1 MSTMAVEHD
10 AAEPDPETEPGTESG
25 GARIVDR
32 GYRRYEG
39 RRTGTMGAFRALVA
53 HSMQRALGLRRP
65 ATQKILPAIAVFIA
79 YVPAI
84 VFVGLSV
91 LIKDTLLANTNLVP
105 TYGDYYSF
113 ISAAIVV
120 FSAFVAPELLCTD
133 RRTGMLGLYL
143 ASPLTRNSYLA
154 AKAVSVVGLL
164 ALVTL
169 GPPLLML
176 IAFTLIGQGP
186 DGPVALLNLFGQVLM
201 GGAVVALLQASLS
214 LAVSSTTTRKAAAS
228 AGVIL
233 VLLASTAISD
243 ALVKGADASPELFC
257 LNLLQMP
264 FELVRRIFGELS
276 PDPTVASIPSS
287 TLIAAYIGWTVVFA
301 VFTWLR
307 YRRVS
312 VDR

>member
-1 MSTMAVEHD
+1 MSTIE
-10 AAEPDPETEPGTESG
+10 AAGPLDPEVG

-39 RRTGTMGAFRALVA
+39 RRTGRAGAFRALVA

-65 ATQKILPAIAVFIA
+65 ANQKILPAIAVFIA

-91 LIKDTLLANTNLVP
+91 LIKDTLLANANLVP

-154 AKAVSVVGLL
+154 AKAVSVVSLDGPAQLL
-164 ALVTL
+164 R
-169 GPPLLML
+169 
-176 IAFTLIGQGP
+176 LIGE
-186 DGPVALLNLFGQVLM
+186 VLL
-201 GGAVVALLQASLS
+201 GGAVVALLQSSLS

-233 VLLASTAISD
+233 ILLASTAISD

-264 FELVRRIFGELS
+264 FELVRRIFGETS
-276 PDPTVASIPSS
+276 PDATIAAIPNS
-287 TLIAAYIGWTVVFA
+287 TLVAAYVGWTVVFA
-301 VFTWLR
+301 GFTWLR
-307 YRRVS
+307 YRRVA

>member
-1 MSTMAVEHD
+1 MSA
-10 AAEPDPETEPGTESG
+10 TEPEVG

-32 GYRRYEG
+32 GYRRYDG
-39 RRTGTMGAFRALVA
+39 RRTGTPGAFRALVA
-53 HSMQRALGLRRP
+53 HSMQRALGLKRP
-65 ATQKILPAIAVFIA
+65 ATQKILPALAVFIA

-91 LIKDTLLANTNLVP
+91 LIKDTLLANANLVP

-154 AKAVSVVGLL
+154 AKGAAVVCLL

-176 IAFTLIGQGP
+176 VAFALIGQGP
-186 DGPVALLNLFGQVLM
+186 DGPVALLRLFGEVLL

-233 VLLASTAISD
+233 ILLASTAISD
-243 ALVKGADASPELFC
+243 ALVNGADASPELFC

-264 FELVRRIFGELS
+264 FELVRRIFGEVS
-276 PDPTVASIPSS
+276 PDPVVAGIATT
-287 TLIAAYIGWTVVFA
+287 TLVAAYVGWTVLFA
-301 VFTWLR
+301 GFTWLR
-307 YRRVS
+307 YRKVS

>member
-1 MSTMAVEHD
+1 MTTTDEEV
-10 AAEPDPETEPGTESG
+10 G

-39 RRTGTMGAFRALVA
+39 RRTGTPGAFRALVA
-53 HSMQRALGLRRP
+53 HSMQRALGLKRP
-65 ATQKILPAIAVFIA
+65 AAQKILPVLAVVIA

-91 LIKDTLLANTNLVP
+91 LIKDTLLANANLVP
-105 TYGDYYSF
+105 TYADYYSF

-120 FSAFVAPELLCTD
+120 FSAFVAPELLCSD

-154 AKAVSVVGLL
+154 AKGVAVVGLL

-176 IAFTLIGQGP
+176 LAFALIGQGP
-186 DGPVALLNLFGQVLM
+186 DGPAALLRLVGEVLL
-201 GGAVVALLQASLS
+201 GGAVVALLHASLS
-214 LAVSSTTTRKAAAS
+214 LAVASTTTRKAAAS

-233 VLLASTAISD
+233 VLLASTAVSD
-243 ALVKGADASPELFC
+243 ALVKGADAAPELFC

-264 FELVRRIFGELS
+264 FELVRRIFGEVS
-276 PDPTVASIPSS
+276 PDPVIAGIP
-287 TLIAAYIGWTVVFA
+287 TTTIVAAYAGWTVLFA
-301 VFTWLR
+301 AFTWLR
-307 YRRVS
+307 YRKVP